1 MIITTVQLAMM
12 VSVSAKQ
19 TIINESLLF
28 VSGSFAHRRAALG
41 SCVCPGCCCYCGFK
55 PASASNSWRLIGARR
70 TLGRS
75 PSGRD

>member
-28 VSGSFAHRRAALG
+28 VSGSFAHRRAALHEDERR
-41 SCVCPGCCCYCGFK
+41 PGW
-55 PASASNSWRLIGARR
+55 SASCEDRASGLRLNLRWWYSIE
-70 TLGRS
+70 
-75 PSGRD
+75 